1 MTAIGEVSPSAS
13 PVPKRPRTILRR
25 LLERPL
31 AAMGV
36 VVLAL
41 AVLITVFANVLA
53 PFDPNATNFAK
64 SMAPPSGEHWFGTDQ
79 LGRDQFSRVLFGIRT
94 SMLVGLSAM
103 VLSTILGS
111 LLGVVAAYYR
121 RVDAVVSRLTDLLL
135 AFPFLVLAIGL
146 AAIIGPS
153 RATVTVALAVG
164 ELPFMIRVV
173 RGEALRLREREYV
186 DAAIAAGAS
195 DSRVLWGHILPN
207 AQSVVIVQSTITIPT
222 VILGEALLSYLG
234 LGIRPPEAS
243 LGVLL
248 ANSQS
253 FIAQAPWLS
262 VVPGLVIVFITLAFN
277 LVGDGLRDVLDPKRR
292 TR

>member
-1 MTAIGEVSPSAS
+1 MAAVLSVTPTVMQPRPKTAF
-13 PVPKRPRTILRR
+13 RR
-25 LLERPL
+25 LVARPL
-31 AAMGV
+31 SGFGV
-36 VVLAL
+36 FVLTI
-41 AVLITVFANVLA
+41 AVIVAVFAGILA
-53 PFDPNATNFAK
+53 PFDPTATDFSAT
-64 SMAPPSGEHWFGTDQ
+64 MTPPSGRHWFGTDQ
-79 LGRDQFSRVLFGIRT
+79 LGRDQFSRVMFGVRT

-103 VLSTILGS
+103 FLSTLLGAA
-111 LLGVVAAYYR
+111 LGVVAAYYR
-121 RVDAVVSRLTDLLL
+121 RVDIVVSRLTDVLL

-153 RATVTVALAVG
+153 RTTVTVALAVG

-173 RGEALRLREREYV
+173 RGEALRLKEREYV
-186 DAAIAAGAS
+186 EAAIAAGAR
-195 DSRVLWGHILPN
+195 DWRVMWGHIFPN

-277 LVGDGLRDVLDPKRR
+277 LVGDGLRDVLDPKRG

>member
-1 MTAIGEVSPSAS
+1 MATDLSVAPISIQRGQ
-13 PVPKRPRTILRR
+13 RTVLRR
-25 LLERPL
+25 LVARPL
-31 AAMGV
+31 SGFGAF
-36 VVLAL
+36 VLAI
-41 AVLITVFANVLA
+41 AVIVAVSANILA
-53 PFDPNATNFAK
+53 PFDPTATDFSAT
-64 SMAPPSGEHWFGTDQ
+64 MMPPSGKHWFGTDQ
-79 LGRDQFSRVLFGIRT
+79 LGRDQFSRVMFGVRT

-103 VLSTILGS
+103 FLSTLLGA

-121 RVDAVVSRLTDLLL
+121 RVDIIVSRLTDVLL

-153 RATVTVALAVG
+153 RTTVTVALAVG

-173 RGEALRLREREYV
+173 RGEALRLKEREYV
-186 DAAIAAGAS
+186 EAAIAAGAR
-195 DSRVLWGHILPN
+195 DWRVMWRHIVPN
-207 AQSVVIVQSTITIPT
+207 TQSVVIVQSTITIPT

-277 LVGDGLRDVLDPKRR
+277 LVGDGLRDVLDPKRG